1 MLKHRVYFKAV
12 IRTFACHIFNIN
24 SQGLGER
31 KRIKGKKD
39 KSKKLK
45 CTDGLTQHGLLLQS
59 FCTEKNQYVYLIV
72 VNVNM
77 GNISFISKINY
88 LN

>member
-12 IRTFACHIFNIN
+12 IRTFACHKFNMN

-31 KRIKGKKD
+31 KKIKR
-39 KSKKLK
+39 
-45 CTDGLTQHGLLLQS
+45 HGLLLQS

-72 VNVNM
+72 VNVNTV
-77 GNISFISKINY
+77 NISFISKINY
-88 LN
+88 LG